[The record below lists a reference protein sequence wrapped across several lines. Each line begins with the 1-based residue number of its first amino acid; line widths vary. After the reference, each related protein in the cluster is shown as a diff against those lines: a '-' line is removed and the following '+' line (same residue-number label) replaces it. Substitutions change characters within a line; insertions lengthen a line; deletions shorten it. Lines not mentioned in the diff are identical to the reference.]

1 MSSSAWS
8 ALAGLLAT
16 STFAASSSA
25 QEPTLRVRVEVVTI
39 DAHVHENQRPVAG
52 LTAADFVV
60 RDNGME
66 QAVHAVATTDSAH
79 VIVALDVSGSVVG
92 EVRERLQAAVSRL
105 LSLLTPADRLSVV
118 TFGDR
123 VRVHTVAALPAEV
136 KTEALWPLS
145 ATGSTTLHDAMVV
158 AAQLGRA
165 DARPALVLLFTDGTD
180 TASWSAAGTV
190 LDALR
195 RSSVVVVAVGAGL
208 VDAGLTP
215 ADAWFFRAP
224 SWLSPTPG
232 DTLRFMHLLA
242 DTTAGEFVRVERRA
256 DLADVFAGVLQ
267 RYRQRYLLSFT
278 PHPDN
283 PRGWHRLEVRLR
295 EKEGTVAARPGY
307 MVP

>member
-1 MSSSAWS
+1 MPTFTRTSARSQGSRRQTSWSATTGWSKRFTPWRRPTALTSSSRA
-8 ALAGLLAT
+8 AT
-16 STFAASSSA
+16 
-25 QEPTLRVRVEVVTI
+25 EPTHTVVI
-39 DAHVHENQRPVAG
+39 
-52 LTAADFVV
+52 
-60 RDNGME
+60 
-66 QAVHAVATTDSAH
+66 
-79 VIVALDVSGSVVG
+79 
-92 EVRERLQAAVSRL
+92 
-105 LSLLTPADRLSVV
+105 

-123 VRVHTVAALPAEV
+123 VRVHTVAALPADV

-145 ATGSTTLHDAMVV
+145 ATGSTTLHDAIVV

-215 ADAWFFRAP
+215 ADSWFFRAP